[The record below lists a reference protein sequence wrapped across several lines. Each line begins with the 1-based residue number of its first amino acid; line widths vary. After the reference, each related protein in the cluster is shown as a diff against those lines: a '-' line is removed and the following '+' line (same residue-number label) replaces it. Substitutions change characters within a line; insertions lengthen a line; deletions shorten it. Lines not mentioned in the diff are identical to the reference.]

1 MHQTWVEK
9 GRIQKTQ
16 AMEGKPL
23 QPRIQRTQAMVGKT
37 LQQRIQETQVM
48 EGTLGRGT
56 HAVAAKTPWEY
67 LACAHFEIFSIK
79 VLGKGQNSCSFCLCS
94 LQLMK
99 ISKDRFLALL
109 KGTGG
114 DQQGREG
121 PG

>member
-1 MHQTWVEK
+1 MVHQWEDQTQAET
-9 GRIQKTQ
+9 GRIQETQ

-48 EGTLGRGT
+48 EGTFGRGT

-99 ISKDRFLALL
+99 ISKARFPALL

-114 DQQGREG
+114 D
-121 PG
+121 